1 MPRTWELRL
10 DPDAVSDLNDLDT
23 TVRKRVWKFLS
34 ERLTRLE
41 DPRSIGEALKGTR
54 LGDLWRYRVG
64 DYRVMARIEDR
75 VIEIVVVRIGH
86 RREIYR

>member
-1 MPRTWELRL
+1 VPRNWELRL
-10 DPDAVSDLNDLDT
+10 DPDAVSDLNDLDES
-23 TVRKRVWKFLS
+23 VRKRVWKFLS

>member
-10 DPDAVSDLNDLDT
+10 DPDAVSDLNDLDGA
-23 TVRKRVWKFLS
+23 VRKRVWKFLS

-64 DYRVMARIEDR
+64 DYRIMARIEDR